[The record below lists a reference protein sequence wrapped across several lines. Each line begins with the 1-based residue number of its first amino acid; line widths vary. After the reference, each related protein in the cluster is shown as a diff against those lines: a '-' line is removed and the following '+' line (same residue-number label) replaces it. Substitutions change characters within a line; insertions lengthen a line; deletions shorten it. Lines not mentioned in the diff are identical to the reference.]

1 MPSTLEHLIKFLLL
15 IIRMVRLPR
24 GWRSSDEMD
33 HVMLD
38 TQSRLLVRCEYKA
51 SRLWLSVVAHVSR
64 RDSSSELED
73 PVGSN
78 RVSECQLIL

>member
-1 MPSTLEHLIKFLLL
+1 
-15 IIRMVRLPR
+15 
-24 GWRSSDEMD
+24 
-33 HVMLD
+33 MLD

-51 SRLWLSVVAHVSR
+51 SRLWLSMVAHVSR